1 MPVIEKL
8 ALMRGA
14 RRSGPAA
21 ALAVASDSPSAA
33 VEVEVATIVATCS
46 PSCLRPAGATSAA
59 VTNTRDF
66 ASVCRVAPSSY
77 VLHAKTQRAAS
88 ESDSAAPTPPAPVP
102 VPELPPAPAPGSI
115 CRPVALRAAAWP
127 AAPPGQLPVTTGVV
141 IGSIDIVGC
150 AVPAGQAMVMHT
162 NPPRQALAAQQGVI
176 PQPLHLPSA
185 DMQFLRYMQ
194 SMSVPTPGQPTPP
207 QHRSPALAPTPAPS
221 AFKAFVRLGATPA
234 YLQP

>member
-1 MPVIEKL
+1 MV
-8 ALMRGA
+8 
-14 RRSGPAA
+14 
-21 ALAVASDSPSAA
+21 VA
-33 VEVEVATIVATCS
+33 ICS
-46 PSCLRPAGATSAA
+46 PSCLRPAGAASAA
-59 VTNTRDF
+59 SINRRDV
-66 ASVCRVAPSSY
+66 ASVCRVAPARRASY
-77 VLHAKTQRAAS
+77 VPFAETPRAAR
-88 ESDSAAPTPPAPVP
+88 ESDSTAPTPLAPVP
-102 VPELPPAPAPGSI
+102 VPELSPALASGSI
-115 CRPVALRAAAWP
+115 CRPVALRAAVWP

-150 AVPAGQAMVMHT
+150 AVPAGQAMVIHT
-162 NPPRQALAAQQGVI
+162 TPPRQALAAQQGVT

-185 DMQFLRYMQ
+185 DMQFLRCMQ